1 MCYPVNNSQIKEDSE
16 QSYCYAVDKMCIPD
30 RSFAV
35 GGNLS
40 SITRSFEA
48 CIRGKYRRRQ
58 PRDRPQRKSSW
69 GKSQVTKTNTL
80 ALPVSCF
87 KRTYNFSTNRCLG
100 VNQDREN
107 NLSVKDVFVDP
118 NPERNKY
125 VHERIGST
133 TEAIQV
139 EDLEKQIRCLTVT
152 LGDKPGRAVSPR
164 IEEAYAQGES
174 LTPPEIEFSE
184 DSDME
189 DDYWTWDQD
198 TQRFRHWD
206 GELGEWVCFP
216 ERFD

>member
-16 QSYCYAVDKMCIPD
+16 QSYCYAVDKTALLQSEETYPLSHAPSRLVSEENIVEDSLGIVHSGSP
-30 RSFAV
+30 A
-35 GGNLS
+35 GG
-40 SITRSFEA
+40 
-48 CIRGKYRRRQ
+48 KV
-58 PRDRPQRKSSW
+58 K
-69 GKSQVTKTNTL
+69 
-80 ALPVSCF
+80 
-87 KRTYNFSTNRCLG
+87 CLG